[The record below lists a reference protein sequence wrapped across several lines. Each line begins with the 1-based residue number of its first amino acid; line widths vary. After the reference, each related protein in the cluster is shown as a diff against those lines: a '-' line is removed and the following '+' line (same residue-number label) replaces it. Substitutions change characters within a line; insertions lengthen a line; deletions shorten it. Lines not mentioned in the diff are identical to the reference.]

1 MQSILSTHETLP
13 SLEARA
19 SVSALPP
26 SPADRALPFMLRLT
40 AWISLVIGVLSGV
53 LFIGE
58 LVNGNTSEAPSA
70 ATVAGSCIFT
80 GLLFLALAA
89 LLRWVQ
95 LIEWR
100 LGLRSVGEHQH
111 NR

>member
-1 MQSILSTHETLP
+1 
-13 SLEARA
+13 
-19 SVSALPP
+19 
-26 SPADRALPFMLRLT
+26 MLRLT
-40 AWISLVIGVLSGV
+40 AWISLVIGALSTV

-58 LVNGNTSEAPSA
+58 LANGNTSEAP
-70 ATVAGSCIFT
+70 TVAIVAGFCIFT

-100 LGLRSVGEHQH
+100 LGLRADSPMLSHPSLPSSDACGAGQGLRTGVIG
-111 NR
+111 